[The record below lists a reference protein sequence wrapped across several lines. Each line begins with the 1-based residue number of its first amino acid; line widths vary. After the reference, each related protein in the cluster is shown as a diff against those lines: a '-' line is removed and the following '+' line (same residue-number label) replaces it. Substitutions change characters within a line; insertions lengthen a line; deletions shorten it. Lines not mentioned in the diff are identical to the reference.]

1 MSTPPEQPPLPP
13 PLLYLLCLT
22 LALFLSGWLPLPL
35 PLNNGVRSLAVIL
48 IVFGQGLSFWAMW
61 RFRQQRTT
69 SSNFDQPD
77 QLLRDG
83 PFAISRNPINLGD
96 TLGYCAIA
104 LLLGNLWPWL
114 LLPGLLYL
122 MNRTV
127 IRPDERQ
134 LLELFGQPY
143 RDYCRKVRRWL

>member
-1 MSTPPEQPPLPP
+1 M
-13 PLLYLLCLT
+13 LC
-22 LALFLSGWLPLPL
+22 
-35 PLNNGVRSLAVIL
+35 
-48 IVFGQGLSFWAMW
+48 
-61 RFRQQRTT
+61 
-69 SSNFDQPD
+69 
-77 QLLRDG
+77 DG
-83 PFAISRNPINLGD
+83 PFALSRNPINLGD

-143 RDYCRKVRRWL
+143 HKSSMMAPGYNPSIHRGFEHERTVVRSTPFSAYRLRCTNHHCAERLELAGAIGGLVAQRFAGATPG